1 MIMKKKFMAVAI
13 ALIGTCMAISAQ
25 TPVTTGD
32 NNQTEQTCCKKKD
45 GKDCKKKCDKKDGK
59 KMKGDN
65 SRRHGRVNP
74 FEGIELTQE
83 QKDALKAMRQDQ
95 QNRDKAY
102 SEESMKQRNEKIQS
116 ILTPEQYKQY
126 QANIE
131 KAKANRPTDGK
142 QMPARDNMRRGHRPG
157 QRPAPAQN

>member
-1 MIMKKKFMAVAI
+1 MKKKFMAVAI

-32 NNQTEQTCCKKKD
+32 NKTEQTCCKKKD
-45 GKDCKKKCDKKDGK
+45 GKDCKKKGDKKDGK

-65 SRRHGRVNP
+65 SRRHGRFNP
-74 FEGIELTQE
+74 FAGIELTQE

-102 SEESMKQRNEKIQS
+102 NEEAMKQRDEKMQS

-157 QRPAPAQN
+157 QRPAPAQD